1 MLWHDD
7 DPAGYD
13 RQAGR
18 LSPVDIGA
26 KIEVLK
32 EVTVDTEQFGRVL
45 DKLLEA
51 TLSQQRLQLA
61 RYDRDLG
68 EFEHRY
74 SLDSDTFYQKF
85 QSGELGDDIDY
96 FEWAGLHELRHIVIE
111 KIHRL
116 EQAL

>member
-1 MLWHDD
+1 
-7 DPAGYD
+7 
-13 RQAGR
+13 
-18 LSPVDIGA
+18 VDIGA

-61 RYDRDLG
+61 RYDRDLD

-85 QSGELGDDIDY
+85 QSGELGDDMDY